1 MSNSHKLRLVMEVV
15 VCVPQEI
22 FAGGD
27 VRVEEHDQGA
37 DPGRGSP
44 GVPADDVAV
53 IAAERTGRRELAER
67 VQCA

>member
-1 MSNSHKLRLVMEVV
+1 MEVV